1 VLRLLLRLLRQGGA
15 TAAAA
20 SYHRAPQV
28 EGDEGSVNTPLSAPP
43 VLASAVFPKSAAVFL
58 QGCQLATL
66 PACLPACL
74 CCLPPCS
81 LPVGVDALV
90 RCAGRRRTYTHCV
103 GATVM
108 RTPIALEG

>member
-1 VLRLLLRLLRQGGA
+1 MLRLLLRLLRQGGA

-58 QGCQLATL
+58 QVCQLATL
-66 PACLPACL
+66 PPCQPLASAVCHRVLCLWASML
-74 CCLPPCS
+74 L
-81 LPVGVDALV
+81 
-90 RCAGRRRTYTHCV
+90 
-103 GATVM
+103 
-108 RTPIALEG
+108 